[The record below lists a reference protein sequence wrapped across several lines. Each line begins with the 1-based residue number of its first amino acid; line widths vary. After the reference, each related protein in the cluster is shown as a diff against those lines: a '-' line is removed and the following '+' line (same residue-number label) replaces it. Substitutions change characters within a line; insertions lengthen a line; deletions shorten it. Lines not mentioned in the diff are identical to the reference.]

1 LAESSTGNKLG
12 TIVLFVVA
20 FMLGVVFVVW
30 LTINTTGEGEATPV
44 LPTVDQVVV
53 GPTRTLRPTR
63 TPSPTETP
71 APPPSPSPS
80 PSPSPL
86 PSPDL
91 TESPAKIGIVAGHW
105 QNDVGAVC
113 PDGLKEV
120 RINLDVASQVV
131 SILQDKGYR
140 TELLPEFSERL
151 DGYEAALFLSI
162 HADSCA
168 DLDISGFKVA
178 RVAASAIP
186 EEEDRLV
193 ACLTREY
200 RRGTGLE
207 FHKNSITYDMT
218 DYHAFREIDGQT
230 PGAIIELGFMGA
242 DRDLLTEHSA
252 QVARAVVNG
261 ILCFLEGE

>member
-1 LAESSTGNKLG
+1 MVESSRGKKLG
-12 TIVLFVVA
+12 TIGLFVGAFVLGIAFVIWLAIDVPGDRAVA
-20 FMLGVVFVVW
+20 
-30 LTINTTGEGEATPV
+30 
-44 LPTVDQVVV
+44 TVPSAVPAAADLVVV
-53 GPTRTLRPTR
+53 GPTRTLRPTS

-71 APPPSPSPS
+71 V

-86 PSPDL
+86 PSPSPDL
-91 TESPAKIGIVAGHW
+91 TLPSAKIGIVAGHW

-131 SILQDKGYR
+131 SILQGEGYR

-151 DGYEAALFLSI
+151 DGYEAQAFVSI

-168 DLDISGFKVA
+168 ALGISGFKVA
-178 RVAASAIP
+178 RVASSAIP
-186 EEEDRLV
+186 EQEDRLV

-200 RRGTGLE
+200 ARGTGLQ
-207 FHKNSITYDMT
+207 FHRDSITFDMT
-218 DYHAFREIDGQT
+218 DYHAFKEIDSQT

-242 DRDLLTEHSA
+242 DRELLTEHST
-252 QVARAVVNG
+252 QVAQAVADG

>member
-1 LAESSTGNKLG
+1 MTGKRIG
-12 TIVLFVVA
+12 TIGLFVVA
-20 FMLGVVFVVW
+20 FVLGIAYVW
-30 LTINTTGEGEATPV
+30 WLASVTTIDLEVATVPA
-44 LPTVDQVVV
+44 QSGRVVV
-53 GPTRTLRPTR
+53 GPTRTLRPTS

-71 APPPSPSPS
+71 V

-86 PSPDL
+86 PSPSPDL
-91 TESPAKIGIVAGHW
+91 TLPSAKIGIVAGHW

-113 PDGLKEV
+113 RDGLKEV

-131 SILQDKGYR
+131 SMLQDEGYR

-151 DGYEAALFLSI
+151 DGYEADAFVSI
-162 HADSCA
+162 HTDSCA
-168 DLDISGFKVA
+168 ALGISGFKVA
-178 RVAASAIP
+178 RVASSAIP

-200 RRGTGLE
+200 GRGTGLP
-207 FHKNSITYDMT
+207 FHKNSITFDMT
-218 DYHAFREIDGQT
+218 DYHAFKEIDTQT

-242 DRDLLTEHSA
+242 DRELLTDHSS
-252 QVARAVVNG
+252 QVAQALVKG